1 MTAPT
6 ASSLQRTGEERSA
19 MPVSS
24 LSRGELLSYIYEG
37 HYLTELL
44 LQVEEASSKHG
55 EELGAR
61 GRRSDG
67 ARHQEHLQAEEEG
80 ESGAL

>member
-1 MTAPT
+1 
-6 ASSLQRTGEERSA
+6 

-37 HYLTELL
+37 HYLTELF

-67 ARHQEHLQAEEEG
+67 ARNEEHLQAEEEG

>member
-6 ASSLQRTGEERSA
+6 ASSLQRTGEEKSA
-19 MPVSS
+19 MLVSS
-24 LSRGELLSYIYEG
+24 LSRGESSHIYLSDNV
-37 HYLTELL
+37 TELL

-67 ARHQEHLQAEEEG
+67 ARHEEHLQAEEEG